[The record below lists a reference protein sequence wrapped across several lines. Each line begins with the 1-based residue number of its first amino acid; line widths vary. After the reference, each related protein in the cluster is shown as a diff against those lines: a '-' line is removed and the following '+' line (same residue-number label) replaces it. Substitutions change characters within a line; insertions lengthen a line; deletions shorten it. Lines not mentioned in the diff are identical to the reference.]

1 VCQTLSTLED
11 NLWFFTLP
19 DGRGIGAA
27 MVFMYPFIANKKSW
41 PSPPDVEYFD
51 QFPVR
56 QPSLLFAG
64 LELSRPEYLQLW
76 RSLNPDPTVEEVI
89 RNYPI
94 RQPVLWVG

>member
-1 VCQTLSTLED
+1 M
-11 NLWFFTLP
+11 
-19 DGRGIGAA
+19 A
-27 MVFMYPFIANKKSW
+27 FMYPFIADKKSW

-64 LELSRPEYLQLW
+64 LGLSRPEYLQLW